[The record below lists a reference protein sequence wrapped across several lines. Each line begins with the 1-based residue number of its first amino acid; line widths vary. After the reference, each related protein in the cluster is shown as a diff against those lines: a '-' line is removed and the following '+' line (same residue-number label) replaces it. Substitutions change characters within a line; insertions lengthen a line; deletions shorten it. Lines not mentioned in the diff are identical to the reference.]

1 MTSAQ
6 PIVNRQSTFLN
17 LKRLTLLIVCFLLVS
32 STVMAQEKKRKRPAS
47 PAYKEKKAKEDAKF
61 LNKQWWLG
69 LKAGANISKVSSE
82 KSYSAVTP
90 TNYEF
95 SSIAKQYK
103 NYDLVG
109 SQVTLEVTFYFKGF
123 SASLQPTY
131 QHARFLYANTYE
143 WTSTIE
149 TTNHVQLNFEQEQK
163 VDHAI
168 IPLVVKYDITGN
180 KLRPYVQ
187 IGIYT
192 AMLINASKEVSIKGI
207 DNAAG
212 GVNEFTNESII
223 VGAKD
228 LFAKNHWGLMGGAG
242 LNYNLGNNVRL
253 NLDVMYKHGMSNIVS
268 TKNRYDSDRL
278 AGVGD
283 VLDDLTLDNINFSI
297 GCLFPLRFLS
307 SGFKTLD
314 LK

>member
-1 MTSAQ
+1 M
-6 PIVNRQSTFLN
+6 
-17 LKRLTLLIVCFLLVS
+17 KRLSLLLLCCLFL
-32 STVMAQEKKRKRPAS
+32 TVAVAQEKKRKKPAS

-69 LKAGANISKVSSE
+69 LKAGGNLSKVSVE
-82 KSYSAVTP
+82 KMYSAITP
-90 TNYEF
+90 TNYEP
-95 SSIAKQYK
+95 STISKQYK
-103 NYDLVG
+103 NMDLVG

-123 SASLQPTY
+123 SASFQPTY
-131 QHARFLYANTYE
+131 QHSRFLYTNSYE
-143 WTSTIE
+143 WTSTAE
-149 TTNHVQLNFEQEQK
+149 TSNHVLLNFEQEQK

-168 IPLVVKYDITGN
+168 LPLIIKYDISGN

-187 IGIYT
+187 AGIYT
-192 AMLINASKEVSIKGI
+192 AMLINASKEVSVKGI

-212 GVNEFTNESII
+212 GTNEFSDESII

-228 LFAKNHWGLMGGAG
+228 LFAKNHWGLLGGVG
-242 LNYNLGNNVRL
+242 VNYNLGNHVRL
-253 NLDVMYKHGMSNIVS
+253 NFDVMYRYGMSNIVS

-283 VLDDLTLDNINFSI
+283 VLDDLTLDNLSVSI

-307 SGFKTLD
+307 SGFQTLD
-314 LK
+314 KKK

>member
-1 MTSAQ
+1 M
-6 PIVNRQSTFLN
+6 
-17 LKRLTLLIVCFLLVS
+17 KRLSLLLLCCLLIIAAS
-32 STVMAQEKKRKRPAS
+32 AQEKKRKKPSS
-47 PAYKEKKAKEDAKF
+47 PAFKEKKAREDAKF

-69 LKAGANISKVSSE
+69 FKAGANYSKVSVE
-82 KSYSAVTP
+82 KTYSAISP

-95 SSIAKQYK
+95 SSIAKKYK

-109 SQVTLEVTFYFKGF
+109 SQATLEVTFYFKGF
-123 SASLQPTY
+123 SFSFQPTY
-131 QHARFLYANTYE
+131 QHSRFFYTNSYE
-143 WTSTIE
+143 WSSEIE
-149 TTNHVQLNFEQEQK
+149 TSNHVELNFEQEQK

-168 IPLVVKYDITGN
+168 IPLIVKYDITGN
-180 KLRPYVQ
+180 KIRPYVQ
-187 IGIYT
+187 IGVYT
-192 AMLINASKEVSIKGI
+192 AILINGSKEVSINGI

-212 GVNEFTNESII
+212 GVNEFKDESII
-223 VGAKD
+223 IGAKD
-228 LFAKNHWGLMGGAG
+228 LFAKNHWGLLGGAG

-253 NLDVMYKHGMSNIVS
+253 NLDVMYRYGMSNIVS

-283 VLDDLTLDNINFSI
+283 VMDDLTLDNLAFSV